1 MLAPQPLSKLPLALC
16 SSLQPDLFI
25 LRLKRSHFLLAS
37 TSSHCS
43 KVFEFECVC
52 VGVCASVQEH
62 LSQWEKEAFST
73 KGEGTAAMSAPLIRT
88 GHMRGW
94 KETEGG
100 GGRGG
105 ERGRTFERKRQREIF
120 DVILLNSLFLAL
132 AHSLAHTHSQTHTH
146 ERATRWLM
154 SRCDADI
161 WKGKVRRGDGSRE
174 Q

>member
-105 ERGRTFERKRQREIF
+105 ESEGGHLSVKGREK
-120 DVILLNSLFLAL
+120 SLMSSSSTLS
-132 AHSLAHTHSQTHTH
+132 SLPLRTHWHTHTH
-146 ERATRWLM
+146 RHTHTSAQHGGLCPAVMLTF
-154 SRCDADI
+154 
-161 WKGKVRRGDGSRE
+161 GKVK
-174 Q
+174 